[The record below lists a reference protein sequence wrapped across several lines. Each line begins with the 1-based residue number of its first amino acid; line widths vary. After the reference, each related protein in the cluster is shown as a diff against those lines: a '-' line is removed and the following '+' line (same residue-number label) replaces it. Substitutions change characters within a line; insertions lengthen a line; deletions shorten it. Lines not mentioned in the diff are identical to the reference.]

1 MSRLRHSKGVK
12 AGALSGVHRL
22 EVDKPHPFKP
32 EEERKHGGHIGGK
45 GEHSKLGRKR
55 GGTVKKKRDDGG
67 NVTVASKTAQGK
79 PPSEGPFSDDLKRM
93 RDILTQYSMGKKSRA
108 AGPVDSQEGLPVK
121 SRTWYGSPTDD
132 KFDDRLESRARGGHV
147 GHGHHGTDATPD
159 RGMKYGTPVQDTPMT
174 GRDSGYHGKGNIE
187 DSLKDGGKVKWLQ
200 HAINPKHKGMEQ
212 AAAKKTGQSTHA
224 YMEKHKHDSGKSG
237 ARARLGLRLSTMSKH
252 KD

>member
-55 GGTVKKKRDDGG
+55 GGSCHAK
-67 NVTVASKTAQGK
+67 
-79 PPSEGPFSDDLKRM
+79 
-93 RDILTQYSMGKKSRA
+93 
-108 AGPVDSQEGLPVK
+108 
-121 SRTWYGSPTDD
+121 
-132 KFDDRLESRARGGHV
+132 GGHV

-159 RGMKYGTPVQDTPMT
+159 RGMKYGTPVQDMPMAGT
-174 GRDSGYHGKGNIE
+174 DSGYGGKFALGKGHVE
-187 DSLKDGGKVKWLQ
+187 DSLKDGGKVKWIQ
-200 HAINPKHKGMEQ
+200 KAIRHPGSEGRAAHKAGM
-212 AAAKKTGQSTHA
+212 STNSF
-224 YMEKHKHDSGKSG
+224 MEKHKHDSGKSG
-237 ARARLGLRLSTMSKH
+237 ARARLGLRLSAMSKH